1 MKATIY
7 LPDELGE
14 RVKAADMNVSAIC
27 QAALL
32 QELDNPDVW
41 PEELGSI
48 LRTIAS
54 EVARVAD
61 YTEHLAYHQ
70 QVAAEYRRGAWEQA
84 EQESLLREASR
95 AEPTHYYLDG
105 PADDHESG
113 HF

>member
-1 MKATIY
+1 MTR
-7 LPDELGE
+7 E
-14 RVKAADMNVSAIC
+14 DMGT
-27 QAALL
+27 
-32 QELDNPDVW
+32 DVW
-41 PEELGSI
+41 PEDTNDI

-61 YTEHLAYHQ
+61 YLGHLAYHQ
-70 QVAAEYRRGAWEQA
+70 QVAAEDRRGAWEQA

-105 PADDHESG
+105 PADDHEGG